1 MRDIVVLALVG
12 AGALTALRRPW
23 IGVLLWTWLSIMNPH
38 RLTYGAAYAAPVALI
53 AALATVIGLIFSRE
67 RQSPFQGAPAWWL
80 FALTLWITISWLM
93 GIDIEGQQP
102 MWERVMKIYFM
113 TFVALMLLVTKERII
128 AFACVTL
135 GSLAVLSVKGGIF
148 TVATGGQYRVW
159 GPPDSFIEGNNEF
172 ALATVVA
179 IPMLHF
185 LQLQLAKPWMR
196 YAMTAVILLCVA
208 AAVGSYSR
216 GALLALLAMGGV
228 FWWRSRHK
236 ALIGGLIVVAAIT
249 LSALMPAE
257 WWNRMQTIN
266 EYSEDESAMGRINA
280 WLVAWRVA
288 ETHFFG
294 AGMSY
299 QYSALFSQFGTYEDI
314 VRAAHSIYFEILG
327 NHGIIGLLL
336 YLALWISAYRSAGWL
351 RKNATKHDP
360 DAKWA
365 ADLGA
370 MAQASIA
377 SFAVGGA
384 FLSLSYFDLPYNILV
399 MIVLTRSWVER
410 RAIGQKTSTLQPA
423 TAANQDAAPARDQ
436 HPARAPS
443 FAATLRSWPTTKT

>member
-1 MRDIVVLALVG
+1 MRDLLVLTLVG
-12 AGALTALRRPW
+12 VGALAALRRPW

-38 RLTYGAAYAAPVALI
+38 RLTYGVAYAAPLALI
-53 AALATVIGLIFSRE
+53 AAMATVAGLLFTRE
-67 RQSPFQGAPAWWL
+67 RQSPFQGAPTWWL
-80 FALTLWITISWLM
+80 LVLAAWITISWLM
-93 GIDIEGQQP
+93 GVDLQGQQP
-102 MWERVMKIYFM
+102 MWERVMKIFFM
-113 TFVALMLLVTKERII
+113 TFVALALLVTKQRII

-148 TVATGGQYRVW
+148 TLATGGQYRVW

-185 LQLQLAKPWMR
+185 LQLQLPKRWMR
-196 YAMTAVILLCVA
+196 YAMTVPMLLCVA

-216 GALLALLAMGGV
+216 GALLALVAMGVV
-228 FWWRSRHK
+228 FWWRGRHK
-236 ALIGGLIVVAAIT
+236 VLIGGLIVVAAIA

-257 WWNRMQTIN
+257 WWGRMQTIN
-266 EYSEDESAMGRINA
+266 EYNDDESAMGRINA

-288 ETHFFG
+288 QTHFFG

-299 QYSALFSQFGTYEDI
+299 QYAAIFNEYGTYENI

-327 NHGIIGLLL
+327 NHGVIGLAL

-351 RKNATKHDP
+351 RKNAAKLDP
-360 DAKWA
+360 AAKWA

-399 MIVLTRSWVER
+399 MIVLTRQWVER
-410 RAIGQKTSTLQPA
+410 RAWELERRAPEPA
-423 TAANQDAAPARDQ
+423 SNANQDATPVRDER
-436 HPARAPS
+436 PARARS
-443 FAATLRSWPTTKT
+443 FSATLRTPTKT